1 MKYIF
6 TVLVLLLSYVGFGQN
21 TNSASL
27 IQTDTSHSWTQAS
40 KAIVS
45 LQPAQRRVFVVF
57 DNGNQIDL
65 KEVLKFNKWT
75 NYMCTPEVSK
85 NILIIINYMESR
97 GYTLVT
103 SASFNELSS
112 SAQYIFIRK

>member
-6 TVLVLLLSYVGFGQN
+6 TGLVLLLSYLGFGQN
-21 TNSASL
+21 ANSASL
-27 IQTDTSHSWTQAS
+27 IKTDTSHSLIQAS

-45 LQPAQRRVFVVF
+45 IQSAQGRVFVVF

-65 KEVLKFNKWT
+65 KEVLKFNRWT
-75 NYMCTPEVSK
+75 NFICSPEVSK

-97 GYTLVT
+97 GYALVT
-103 SASFNELSS
+103 STGFNELSS